1 MLIRGMNSPLDGIA
15 FLARSEN
22 RVRVLQTIAEQPQ
35 TRQQLREDL
44 SMSRTTLGRV
54 LKDFEE
60 RNLIRPTGQGYT
72 TTPAADAILERF
84 VPLLETVE
92 GIQNLDEAIE
102 WLPSPTRSV
111 DFRHFR
117 DAEITTSTPE
127 NPAAPFDRGLELI
140 GEADTYRG
148 LTSTAIPS
156 YVQVLHEGMVQNR
169 LHVEGVIEAS
179 FLETLH
185 NEPERADP
193 WSDFAKAEAKWVY
206 EGSVPINM
214 HLLEDTVLIWLGEH
228 EEDNLE
234 VYGLLESKNPSALS
248 WAESL
253 YEEYR
258 AEADSLDTAT
268 LAEQ

>member
-1 MLIRGMNSPLDGIA
+1 MLISVMGSPLDSIA

-22 RVRVLQTIAEQPQ
+22 RARVLRTIAEGPQ

-54 LKDFEE
+54 LKGFEE

-102 WLPSPTRSV
+102 WLPSPARSV
-111 DFRHFR
+111 DLRHFR

-127 NPAAPFDRGLELI
+127 NPAASFDRGLELI

-169 LHVEGVIEAS
+169 LHVEGVIKAS
-179 FLETLH
+179 FLETLR
-185 NEPERADP
+185 NDPERAGP
-193 WSDFAKAEAKWVY
+193 WYDFAEADAIWVY

-214 HLLEDTVLIWLGEH
+214 HLLEDSVLIWLGEH
-228 EEDNLE
+228 EEGDLE
-234 VYGLLESKNPSALS
+234 VYGLLESKNTSVLS

-258 AEADSLDTAT
+258 TEADPLDTAKMF
-268 LAEQ
+268 EE